1 MKHILEKVTAVTVV
15 EGYVLKIRF
24 ADGEERVID
33 LEPALHGELFG
44 PLRDV
49 ALFRQA
55 AVDAEVGVITW
66 PNGADIDPSILYQW
80 DAAGD
85 EFCRALQRLP
95 EAESTS
101 A

>member
-1 MKHILEKVTAVTVV
+1 MSDYNSEKNRAVWLDIPV
-15 EGYVLKIRF
+15 
-24 ADGEERVID
+24 AD
-33 LEPALHGELFG
+33 LERACEFYAALHGDLFG
-44 PLRDV
+44 PLRDL

-95 EAESTS
+95 KAESTS